1 MRRDLSSDFLLLF
14 VERPLSRRS
23 CCRRGE
29 EEEEKDRETDSLFYA
44 KVVFYGEMSRLWRGR
59 KDGSAR
65 KLRHRIVECR
75 LEF

>member
-14 VERPLSRRS
+14 VERSLSRRS

-44 KVVFYGEMSRLWRGR
+44 KVVFYGEMSRL
-59 KDGSAR
+59 
-65 KLRHRIVECR
+65 
-75 LEF
+75 

>member
-29 EEEEKDRETDSLFYA
+29 EEEKDRETDSLFCV
-44 KVVFYGEMSRLWRGR
+44 KVVFYGETSRL
-59 KDGSAR
+59 
-65 KLRHRIVECR
+65 
-75 LEF
+75 

>member
-44 KVVFYGEMSRLWRGR
+44 KVVFYGEMSRL
-59 KDGSAR
+59 
-65 KLRHRIVECR
+65 
-75 LEF
+75 